1 MLVLSLP
8 LRLELK
14 RMAGR
19 WSAARA
25 KAAKAVLKR
34 LAAVEAAERKDAE
47 EAEAVAELER
57 RNSSLAAQLLA
68 LKRQT
73 RVPLQGLATAAQGP
87 KQDRR
92 SSRVPLSKAHS
103 NERRSTTP
111 GLGLAG
117 KAMTVSSQPLE
128 PTHRPMR

>member
-73 RVPLQGLATAAQGP
+73 RVPLQGLATAAQA

-92 SSRVPLSKAHS
+92 SPRVPLSKAHS